1 MPISTILDIVYA
13 IVGAIISA
21 VPFIIALVK
30 ICKKKNSAKT
40 DAEKEAAM
48 NDLMEVVTTLI
59 KQAEATYKDVDAIL
73 KSENKSA
80 GPVKKDTVL
89 TKLQA
94 YALQKGYDFDIDAW
108 SDKIDDIVAM
118 TKQVNAK

>member
-13 IVGAIISA
+13 IVGAVISA
-21 VPFIIALVK
+21 VPFIIALTQV
-30 ICKKKNSAKT
+30 CKKKKSAKS
-40 DAEKEAAM
+40 DAEKEAAT
-48 NDLMEVVTTLI
+48 NDLTEVVTNLI
-59 KQAEATYKDVDAIL
+59 KQAKATYKEVDAIL

-94 YALQKGYDFDIDAW
+94 YALQKGYDFDLDAW
-108 SDKIDDIVAM
+108 SAKIDDIVAM

>member
-21 VPFIIALVK
+21 IPFIIALAKV
-30 ICKKKNSAKT
+30 CKKKKSAKS

-48 NDLMEVVTTLI
+48 NDLMEIVTTLI

-80 GPVKKDTVL
+80 GPVKKDAVL

-94 YALQKGYDFDIDAW
+94 YALQKGYDFDLDAW
-108 SDKIDDIVAM
+108 STKIDDIVAM

>member
-13 IVGAIISA
+13 IVGAVVSA
-21 VPFIIALVK
+21 VPFIIALVRV
-30 ICKKKNSAKT
+30 CKKKASAKS

-48 NDLMEVVTTLI
+48 NDLTEVVTNLI
-59 KQAEATYKDVDAIL
+59 KQAEATYKEVDAIL

-94 YALQKGYDFDIDAW
+94 YALQKGYDFDLDAW
-108 SDKIDDIVAM
+108 SAKIDDIVAM